1 METPL
6 ESIVYW
12 AEKKKEIYNALCE
25 TSGDPSFYLGR
36 LDVLLDLVS
45 MLYNKLPEEKEMI
58 ENAYEAGKTGNGSGN
73 NYYVSLFNQDS

>member
-1 METPL
+1 
-6 ESIVYW
+6 
-12 AEKKKEIYNALCE
+12 
-25 TSGDPSFYLGR
+25 
-36 LDVLLDLVS
+36 